1 MLKPSGINAHKKC
14 HAWYSQRLVCSA
26 LLSAYRRPF
35 PSFVSSSSPLFFP
48 WFSNNRSAT
57 RRKSNFPFLLAMDSI
72 DSSSS
77 SSSLPPPPPP
87 PPPRVVVV
95 VVEDELLSRR
105 ARSTP
110 WWWCLCRSSSS
121 SDDDKRRL
129 CHDIFW
135 RETTQ
140 KKDENTRKKARD
152 THVSLS
158 RARTLAKRNA
168 RVRARKPAL
177 ENSSRRKIDGVDVDY
192 HHHHHVVVVVAA
204 ARRRVADRFF
214 LLLLRPST
222 TPSFSSKG

>member
-129 CHDIFW
+129 CHHIFW

-140 KKDENTRKKARD
+140 KE
-152 THVSLS
+152 
-158 RARTLAKRNA
+158 
-168 RVRARKPAL
+168 
-177 ENSSRRKIDGVDVDY
+177 RRKY
-192 HHHHHVVVVVAA
+192 A
-204 ARRRVADRFF
+204 
-214 LLLLRPST
+214 
-222 TPSFSSKG
+222 